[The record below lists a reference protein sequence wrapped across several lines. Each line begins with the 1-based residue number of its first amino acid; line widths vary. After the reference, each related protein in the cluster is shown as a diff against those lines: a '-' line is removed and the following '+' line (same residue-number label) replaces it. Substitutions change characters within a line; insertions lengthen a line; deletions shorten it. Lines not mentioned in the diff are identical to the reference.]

1 MRRLWSI
8 TALLWCVFALPVGAE
23 AAEHGGGKA
32 GLPQLDPHWFA
43 SQVFWL
49 AVHFLVLYLVAARF
63 ILPGFTRTLA
73 ARDAKIAD
81 DLAQAKAMNTEA
93 RQVKRAYEIALADA
107 RAKANAA
114 REASVAEGATERRWA
129 EDMQAEEL
137 AKRVAAAHERIAHE
151 SQAVRLRMRDV
162 AAEAT
167 TDLVRKLTGVAI
179 APSVVESVTARL
191 LDNPHLREGA

>member
-8 TALLWCVFALPVGAE
+8 TALLWCVSALPVGAE

-93 RQVKRAYEIALADA
+93 KQVKRAYEIALADA

-137 AKRVAAAHERIAHE
+137 AKRVAAAHERIASE